1 MTECKDPIIVT
12 GRAGFIGSALI
23 KKFASRFAVVGFDR
37 MTTHQPPP
45 TVDCIYMDLTSEDS
59 IAAGLRRVRTTYGSR
74 IASVIHLAAYFDLTG
89 EPNPLYD
96 EITVRGTERLL
107 QALQSFQVEQFIFAS
122 SMLAHKKQAG

>member
-23 KKFASRFAVVGFDR
+23 EKLVSRFALLGFDR
-37 MTTHQPPP
+37 TTTHQPQP

-59 IAAGLRRVRTTYGSR
+59 IAAGLRRVWTTYGSR